1 MSPTFAPTSLD
12 HVALWVDDRGPL
24 ATFLCDHLGM
34 HVIEETDTFTLVG
47 IDAKLGKLTLFDA
60 EGPRQRGA
68 LERVVLRVADLER
81 VLTALP
87 FDTMRQGDGVA
98 AFEAPAG
105 VPLGLVEADGAEF
118 DLDHVALWVDD
129 REPLAKFLC
138 DYLGMHVIEETDTF
152 TLVGIDAKLGKLTL
166 FDAEGPRQRGALE
179 RVVLRV
185 GELERVLTALPFDT
199 MRQGDGVAAFEAPA
213 GVPLGLVEADGAEFD
228 LDHVVLGLS
237 DPDAAA
243 RELAALGFE
252 PREDG
257 CVAVGDRHVR
267 IVRGNAADGG
277 RPLLNHLALLVE
289 NARGI
294 QDEAEGAGIEIDEV
308 KDAKNTFAVFV
319 SGPEGVRVE
328 YVEHKPGF
336 ALV

>member
-1 MSPTFAPTSLD
+1 MTATFAPTSLD
-12 HVALWVDDRGPL
+12 HVALWVDEREPL

-68 LERVVLRVADLER
+68 LERVVLRVGELEP
-81 VLTALP
+81 VLAALP
-87 FDTMRQGDGVA
+87 FETMRRADGVA

-105 VPLGLVEADGAEF
+105 VPLGLVEAA
-118 DLDHVALWVDD
+118 
-129 REPLAKFLC
+129 
-138 DYLGMHVIEETDTF
+138 
-152 TLVGIDAKLGKLTL
+152 
-166 FDAEGPRQRGALE
+166 
-179 RVVLRV
+179 
-185 GELERVLTALPFDT
+185 GE
-199 MRQGDGVAAFEAPA
+199 
-213 GVPLGLVEADGAEFD
+213 EFD

-237 DPDAAA
+237 DPAAAA
-243 RELAALGFE
+243 RELRAMGFE
-252 PREDG
+252 RREDG

-277 RPLLNHLALLVE
+277 RPLLNHLALLVDDAHE
-289 NARGI
+289 VE
-294 QDEAEGAGIEIDEV
+294 DEAKGAGLEIDDV
-308 KDAKNTFAVFV
+308 KDAKNTFAVFLR
-319 SGPEGVRVE
+319 GPEGVRIE

>member
-1 MSPTFAPTSLD
+1 MTPTFAPTSLD
-12 HVALWVDDRGPL
+12 HVALWVDDREPL
-24 ATFLCDHLGM
+24 AVFLCDH
-34 HVIEETDTFTLVG
+34 
-47 IDAKLGKLTLFDA
+47 
-60 EGPRQRGA
+60 
-68 LERVVLRVADLER
+68 
-81 VLTALP
+81 
-87 FDTMRQGDGVA
+87 
-98 AFEAPAG
+98 
-105 VPLGLVEADGAEF
+105 
-118 DLDHVALWVDD
+118 
-129 REPLAKFLC
+129 
-138 DYLGMHVIEETDTF
+138 LGMHVIEETDTF

-213 GVPLGLVEADGAEFD
+213 RVPLGLVEADGAEFD

-237 DPDAAA
+237 NPEAAA
-243 RELAALGFE
+243 RELAIMGFE
-252 PREDG
+252 RREDG
-257 CVAVGDRHVR
+257 CVAVGDRYVR

-289 NARGI
+289 DARDV
-294 QDEAEGAGIEIDEV
+294 QQEAEGAGLEIDDV

-319 SGPEGVRVE
+319 RGPEGVRVE